1 MRLTVL
7 GSSGTFPGPD
17 SPCSSYL
24 VEADGFRLLL
34 DAGNGA
40 LGALQ
45 RHGGLL
51 DVDAIVISHLHG
63 DHWLDLVPYAYA
75 RRYHPAGRGPQV
87 PLHGPPGTLDL
98 LRAVGAS
105 TAEEVYDVRRLEP
118 GTCGIGPFTVTFG
131 RTNHPVETYASRI
144 EAGGR
149 TLSYSAD
156 TAECDTVVELAR
168 DADTFLCEASHLD
181 GGSNPPGLHLTGGQA
196 GGHARRAGAGRLLLT
211 HLVPWN
217 DPARTLEGAAATY
230 DGPTELARSGAGYEI

>member
-7 GSSGTFPGPD
+7 GCAGTFPGPD

-24 VEADGFRLLL
+24 VDTDGFRLLL

-51 DVDAIVISHLHG
+51 DVDAIVVSHLHG

-75 RRYHPAGRGPQV
+75 RRYDPSGPAARL
-87 PLHGPPGTLDL
+87 PLYGPPGT
-98 LRAVGAS
+98 REAFHAVGAG
-105 TAEEVYDVRRLEP
+105 TVDEAFEVRRLAA
-118 GTCGIGPFTVTFG
+118 GSSSIGPFSVTAAL
-131 RTNHPVETYASRI
+131 TNHPVETYASRV

-149 TLSYSAD
+149 TLAYSAD
-156 TAECDTVVELAR
+156 TGPSDAVAALAR
-168 DADTFLCEASHLD
+168 GADTFLCEASYLD
-181 GGSNPPGLHLTGGQA
+181 GARNPPGLHLTGGQA
-196 GGHARRAGAGRLLLT
+196 GTHARQADAGRLVLT

-230 DGPTELARSGAGYEI
+230 DGPTELARSGATYDI